1 MRATI
6 DGPATGKHSGIGW
19 VGRGRPAPPP
29 AMRVA
34 ILPYRRAI
42 PMNAGGLPCALG
54 HASQHSTAAGRWRR
68 VLAAFT
74 TTSWRADH
82 HAFARAH
89 RCAHT
94 RIPSHHPQT

>member
-34 ILPYRRAI
+34 ILPYRWAI
-42 PMNAGGLPCALG
+42 PMTARGLPCVPA
-54 HASQHSTAAGRWRR
+54 HRQR
-68 VLAAFT
+68 
-74 TTSWRADH
+74 
-82 HAFARAH
+82 RAH
-89 RCAHT
+89 ARTHL
-94 RIPSHHPQT
+94 PSPSLTFRP